1 MKHTE
6 APVGGGGSVA
16 GELGGRASE
25 APATWG
31 TRGQSGQRH
40 RRLGLL
46 DGGAIKG
53 VDNRGRSTEE
63 RSKASMA
70 GGARRRSGRRR
81 RWPGALGS
89 GAVRGGAAGA
99 GRG

>member
-16 GELGGRASE
+16 GALGGRASE
-25 APATWG
+25 APTTWG
-31 TRGQSGQRH
+31 TRGQSGRRH

-63 RSKASMA
+63 RSKASMV
-70 GGARRRSGRRR
+70 GGARQRSGQ
-81 RWPGALGS
+81 
-89 GAVRGGAAGA
+89 
-99 GRG
+99 GRSWQGRQGVE